1 MIVLTKPYSPPPP
14 LTTTARAQLLKVQSP
29 PSAIFLPAAKP
40 TGQGE
45 GSRPLLVVVVGGL
58 FPNFPCRVKKG
69 FAHEG
74 ELVFFKMGASSSFLS
89 ITEYPLRRTLKGSLS
104 CSSIKRCEV
113 MCFFQKSANACF
125 ITESWTVGWR
135 STSSWC
141 CRFAEKGV
149 PPEYSRRPSLALL
162 CWTTNCP
169 LTTSHPLKI

>member
-1 MIVLTKPYSPPPP
+1 MTHCWRQLRWRCHYPEIPPRLLLSPCSPLSFLVLVLPLSLYFEKKSGFSFSIGCLGDLKGSLQHGTVVHFFSFTHLPPSFEASIIMIVLTKPYSPPPP

-74 ELVFFKMGASSSFLS
+74 ELVFFKMGASSQ
-89 ITEYPLRRTLKGSLS
+89 I
-104 CSSIKRCEV
+104 
-113 MCFFQKSANACF
+113 FFS
-125 ITESWTVGWR
+125 
-135 STSSWC
+135 
-141 CRFAEKGV
+141 
-149 PPEYSRRPSLALL
+149 
-162 CWTTNCP
+162 
-169 LTTSHPLKI
+169 